1 MSKPLPGRQA
11 YPGLQDLKELDM
23 DDQRTVNFISN
34 QLSLRKPQR
43 ESLQI
48 LADVPSQLG
57 LSKNLDLARWLEVI
71 QQHS

>member
-1 MSKPLPGRQA
+1 MSKPLPGTQA
-11 YPGLQDLKELDM
+11 YPGLQDLKEPGM

-48 LADVPSQLG
+48 LADVLSQLG